1 MKVLNFNRDG
11 LVMLNFL
18 MAAQS
23 PSQNESKASAIDSA
37 AKDLIYVKT
46 APTLGHLA
54 IKRFIWEL
62 LTVWSLKLK
71 LKGVANQFDNLSS
84 VYQDSPQLS
93 HMYDEI
99 FIKQQ
104 TS

>member
-1 MKVLNFNRDG
+1 
-11 LVMLNFL
+11 
-18 MAAQS
+18 
-23 PSQNESKASAIDSA
+23 
-37 AKDLIYVKT
+37 
-46 APTLGHLA
+46 LA
-54 IKRFIWEL
+54 IQRFIWEL